1 MILSLRDSLVLAGC
15 ILVHLAY
22 RYKRKSIYPLPPGL
36 PGWPIIGNALEI
48 PQQQLHKYFM
58 ELGGRIGSKIF
69 YLKAFNQNIVV
80 INDVKIAQDLLD
92 KRSALYSSRMKI
104 DYFFPFM
111 PYGEEWRNHRRI
123 FQQYFSPKNMEKEEN
138 RTTDFVRK
146 GLLPNLYET
155 PENFLEHLLN
165 LMGGMIT
172 ATTYGV
178 PIQRMKDPLVE
189 YQEYA
194 FGAGEAA
201 ATPGRFLVD
210 IIPQLKY
217 IPEWFPGAGF
227 KTLGKQLA
235 EITEKVVEETYQM
248 TLKGIEDGT
257 NSECFVSWSLETF
270 SGQPNAQLQALRLKQ
285 AAGAIYKAGTDTRI
299 ASSGT
304 FIMAMLLNPDV
315 QRKAQAEID
324 AVTAPTVPQCNFE
337 GSPEVESSAPTWS
350 PHLTSSEDVY
360 EGLFIPKETVVFANA
375 YAMLHDEETF
385 PKPEHF
391 NPERFMNDD
400 GTLRT
405 DILDPETVATFGF
418 GRRVCPGAQVALS
431 TLYLIMAS
439 VLSLFDITPE
449 MDSDGKPIP
458 VSPEFAGKSII
469 SQPVPFRCRIT
480 PRKGK
485 NVGGLLRDYLG
496 YEVI

>member
-1 MILSLRDSLVLAGC
+1 
-15 ILVHLAY
+15 
-22 RYKRKSIYPLPPGL
+22 
-36 PGWPIIGNALEI
+36 
-48 PQQQLHKYFM
+48 
-58 ELGGRIGSKIF
+58 
-69 YLKAFNQNIVV
+69 
-80 INDVKIAQDLLD
+80 
-92 KRSALYSSRMKI
+92 
-104 DYFFPFM
+104 
-111 PYGEEWRNHRRI
+111 
-123 FQQYFSPKNMEKEEN
+123 MEKEEN

-248 TLKGIEDGT
+248 TLKGMEDGT

-324 AVTAPTVPQCNFE
+324 AVVGHDRLPDFSDRLRLPYLNAILK
-337 GSPEVESSAPTWS
+337 EVLRWNPPLPLGL